1 MSQSASIHSAAQSAA
16 GYLYQARLALAE
28 CLRYAY
34 DDSSV
39 EIAVEKL
46 DDVSFEKEG
55 AALELLQTKHHLKK
69 AGDLSNGSVDLWKT
83 LRVWAQ
89 AVKADPSLPGRTRF
103 ALITTAKAP
112 DGSAAAL
119 LRPAGSGFANR
130 DPETA
135 EALLLQAAEV
145 SENESLKKAVA
156 VFTGLGPAIRKEL
169 INGIEVLDGT
179 PLIAD
184 LGLVIEER
192 LRMIAPRGKTAL
204 AREQL
209 EGWWWPRICLA
220 LQAEIPGTIPV
231 LEVEQKLDDI
241 RDALKR
247 DALPLDM
254 EGVQPSP
261 EELGSLDEMRFVRQ
275 LQTVGVG
282 SLRLQYAKRDFYRAS
297 AQRSRWVRQ
306 SLLFD
311 GEVGRFERRLIEEWQ
326 PRFAQ
331 MCDRL
336 AADCEDAALRAAA
349 VELYDWVEND
359 ARFPI
364 RAQTVRF
371 LTVGSYHILAEDL
384 RIGWHRDFETLHADE
399 PAESADG

>member
-1 MSQSASIHSAAQSAA
+1 MSQVKTVHSAAQSAA

-34 DDSSV
+34 GDASV
-39 EIAVEKL
+39 EIAIEKL
-46 DDVSFEKEG
+46 DDVSFEKDG
-55 AALELLQTKHHLKK
+55 TALELLQTKHHLKK
-69 AGDLSNGSVDLWKT
+69 AGDLSDHSVDLWKT

-103 ALITTAKAP
+103 ALITTANAP

-119 LRPAGSGFANR
+119 LRPAGTGSAVR
-130 DPETA
+130 DPE
-135 EALLLQAAEV
+135 AAETLLMKAATG
-145 SENESLKKAVA
+145 SQNSILKKAVEA
-156 VFTGLGPAIRKEL
+156 FTELSPAIRKSVVSA
-169 INGIEVLDGT
+169 IEVLDRA
-179 PLIAD
+179 PLIPD
-184 LGLVIEER
+184 LGAAIEER

-209 EGWWWPRICLA
+209 EGWWWPRICATLRA
-220 LQAEIPGTIPV
+220 QTSATIPV

-241 RDALKR
+241 REGFKR

-254 EGVQPSP
+254 QDAELSP
-261 EELGSLDEMRFVRQ
+261 EGLGSLDEMRFIRQ
-275 LQTVGVG
+275 LQSVGV
-282 SLRLQYAKRDFYRAS
+282 SSRRLQYAKRDFYRAS
-297 AQRSRWVRQ
+297 AQRSRWVRE

-311 GEVGRFERRLIEEWQ
+311 GEVGRFEQQLIEEWQ

-331 MCDRL
+331 MCEGL
-336 AADCEDAALRAAA
+336 ATSSNDAMLQTAGRQ
-349 VELYDWVEND
+349 LYSWVEND

-364 RAQTVRF
+364 RTQTVRF

-384 RIGWHRDFETLHADE
+384 RVGWHRDFETLHADE
-399 PAESADG
+399 PGPADA

>member
-1 MSQSASIHSAAQSAA
+1 
-16 GYLYQARLALAE
+16 LYQARLALAE

-34 DDSSV
+34 GDSSV
-39 EIAVEKL
+39 EIAIEKL
-46 DDVSFEKEG
+46 DDVSFEKDG
-55 AALELLQTKHHLKK
+55 TALELLQTKHHLKK
-69 AGDLSNGSVDLWKT
+69 AGDLSDGSVDLWKT

-103 ALITTAKAP
+103 ALVTTANAP
-112 DGSAAAL
+112 DASAAAL
-119 LRPAGSGFANR
+119 LRSADAGSAAR
-130 DPETA
+130 DPE
-135 EALLLQAAEV
+135 AAEV
-145 SENESLKKAVA
+145 LLMKAAAASENEGLKKAVA
-156 VFTGLGPAIRKEL
+156 AFTELSPAIRKAL
-169 INGIEVLDGT
+169 VSAIEVLDGT

-184 LGLVIEER
+184 LGAAIEER

-209 EGWWWPRICLA
+209 EGWWWPRICVA
-220 LQAEIPGTIPV
+220 LQAETPGTIPV

-254 EGVQPSP
+254 EHVEPSA

-275 LQTVGVG
+275 LQTVAVG

-311 GEVGRFERRLIEEWQ
+311 GEVGRFEQRLIEEWQ

-331 MCDRL
+331 MCEGL
-336 AADCEDAALRAAA
+336 AADCQGAALRAAGQQ
-349 VELYDWVEND
+349 LYGWVEND

-364 RAQTVRF
+364 RNQTVRF

-384 RIGWHRDFETLHADE
+384 RVGWHRDFETLHADE
-399 PAESADG
+399 LADPADA

>member
-1 MSQSASIHSAAQSAA
+1 MSQAKPIHSAAQSAA

-34 DDSSV
+34 GDSSV
-39 EIAVEKL
+39 EIAIEKL
-46 DDVSFEKEG
+46 DDVSFEKDG
-55 AALELLQTKHHLKK
+55 TALELLQAKHHLKK
-69 AGDLSNGSVDLWKT
+69 AGDLSDGSVDLWKT

-103 ALITTAKAP
+103 ALLTTAKAP
-112 DGSAAAL
+112 DGSAAAS
-119 LRPAGSGFANR
+119 LRPTDAGFAAR
-130 DPETA
+130 DPEAA
-135 EALLLQAAEV
+135 EALLMKAAAA
-145 SENESLKKAVA
+145 SESEDLKKAVA
-156 VFTGLGPAIRKEL
+156 AFTELSPAIRKAL
-169 INGIEVLDGT
+169 VSAIEVLDRM

-184 LGLVIEER
+184 LGAAIEER

-209 EGWWWPRICLA
+209 EGWWWPRICAA
-220 LQAEIPGTIPV
+220 LQAETPGTIPV

-241 RDALKR
+241 RDTLKR

-254 EGVQPSP
+254 EHVEPSP
-261 EELGSLDEMRFVRQ
+261 EEMGSLDEMRFVRQ
-275 LQTVGVG
+275 LQSVGVG
-282 SLRLQYAKRDFYRAS
+282 GLRLQYAKRDFYRAS

-311 GEVGRFERRLIEEWQ
+311 GEVGRFEQRLIEEWQ
-326 PRFAQ
+326 PRFVQ
-331 MCDRL
+331 MCDGL
-336 AADCEDAALRAAA
+336 APDCKEKKLRAAGQQ
-349 VELYDWVEND
+349 LYSWVEND

-364 RAQTVRF
+364 RTQTVRF

-384 RIGWHRDFETLHADE
+384 RVGWHRDFKTLHSDKPTE
-399 PAESADG
+399 PADA